1 KFIEFHHMFWI
12 YFMRVILS
20 IEGITGATLNLLL
33 LLFLFCTNS
42 GPSDPAYR
50 VPLYVFGF
58 FGFLA
63 SSSIAVM
70 NFTHIFIDD
79 TFVVF
84 LIGVLEPFIPEE
96 WRAAGFLIALTCV
109 SYMWIL
115 IPSTTTLQLT
125 ALS

>member
-1 KFIEFHHMFWI
+1 
-12 YFMRVILS
+12 
-20 IEGITGATLNLLL
+20 GATLNTILIMLM
-33 LLFLFCTNS
+33 FFTKS
-42 GPSDPAYR
+42 GPADPAYR

-58 FGFLA
+58 FGFFVCTC
-63 SSSIAVM
+63 IAVM

-84 LIGVLEPFIPEE
+84 LIGALEPSIPEK
-96 WRAAGFLIALTCV
+96 WRAAGYLIALTCV

-125 ALS
+125 ALSRQTYSL